1 MSNKE
6 PLVSIIVRTKNEERW
21 ISSCLRS
28 IYQQSYKNVEVVLVD
43 NESTDMTV
51 KKAKEFPVKLI
62 SIKGFL
68 PGKSINDGI
77 KASSGDYIVCISG
90 HCIPTN
96 NEWLGR
102 LIKELNNP
110 DVAGVYGRQQPFSYS
125 SDLDKRDLLTV
136 FGPDKKVIHQSD
148 KIQYKGM
155 SKEIVD
161 HRDKYNNEDPLWT
174 NSG

>member
-1 MSNKE
+1 MTNNE

-28 IYQQSYKNVEVVLVD
+28 IYQQSYKQIEVVLVD

-51 KKAKEFPVKLI
+51 KKAKEFPIKLI
-62 SIKGFL
+62 NIKGFL

-77 KASSGDYIVCISG
+77 KASNGDYIVCVSG

-96 NEWLGR
+96 NEWLEK
-102 LIKELNNP
+102 LIKNLNNS

-136 FGPDKKVIHQSD
+136 FGPDKKIQIKDSFFHNANSAFTK
-148 KIQYKGM
+148 KIWEKRG
-155 SKEIVD
+155 
-161 HRDKYNNEDPLWT
+161 L
-174 NSG
+174 

>member
-1 MSNKE
+1 MSSKE

-77 KASSGDYIVCISG
+77 KASG
-90 HCIPTN
+90 HWEDRSRRRCPSHWT
-96 NEWLGR
+96 
-102 LIKELNNP
+102 P
-110 DVAGVYGRQQPFSYS
+110 
-125 SDLDKRDLLTV
+125 
-136 FGPDKKVIHQSD
+136 
-148 KIQYKGM
+148 
-155 SKEIVD
+155 VD
-161 HRDKYNNEDPLWT
+161 WRP
-174 NSG
+174 G

>member
-1 MSNKE
+1 
-6 PLVSIIVRTKNEERW
+6 
-21 ISSCLRS
+21 
-28 IYQQSYKNVEVVLVD
+28 
-43 NESTDMTV
+43 MTV

-77 KASSGDYIVCISG
+77 KASGGDYIVCISG

-96 NEWLGR
+96 NEWIGR

-136 FGPDKKVIHQSD
+136 FGPDKKVQVKDSFFHNANSAFTKKYGKNFLSMKRFLMLKKCALAEEKSSLLPVNLMKQSL
-148 KIQYKGM
+148 Y
-155 SKEIVD
+155 
-161 HRDKYNNEDPLWT
+161 W
-174 NSG
+174 